1 MKVSLSVLSP
11 SIGPFFRRGRL
22 IYAHKRDLSGR
33 VVGKQ
38 EVIRDSNW
46 KATLSIGDKSR
57 FHSLTLK
64 NGEQT
69 AQACANAWLRQRA
82 TV

>member
-33 VVGKQ
+33 VVSYSESYRPETG
-38 EVIRDSNW
+38 RG
-46 KATLSIGDKSR
+46 ATLARPAKVSAYGASLAGD
-57 FHSLTLK
+57 
-64 NGEQT
+64 
-69 AQACANAWLRQRA
+69 
-82 TV
+82 